1 MQLEATML
9 YFLFFLLGALVH
21 KLLSILLAANE
32 AYRIYKLAEAYSMLL
47 VLETEVWRKQA
58 LAILEITYNDI
69 DQPDAYNNIQ
79 IAVNKKFSDTQQ
91 SIIALIRN
99 IVPYDIGYNNLQEA
113 EKIIKEQL
121 LKLKGEF
128 HE

>member
-1 MQLEATML
+1 ML
-9 YFLFFLLGALVH
+9 YFLFFLLGALMH
-21 KLLSILLAANE
+21 KLLSVLLAASE
-32 AYRIYKLAEAYSMLL
+32 SYKIYKFAETYSMLL

-58 LAILEITYNDI
+58 LAILEIAYSDVEQHDT
-69 DQPDAYNNIQ
+69 YNNIE

-91 SIIALIRN
+91 SIIGLIRN

-121 LKLKGEF
+121 LKLKGEIN
-128 HE
+128 E